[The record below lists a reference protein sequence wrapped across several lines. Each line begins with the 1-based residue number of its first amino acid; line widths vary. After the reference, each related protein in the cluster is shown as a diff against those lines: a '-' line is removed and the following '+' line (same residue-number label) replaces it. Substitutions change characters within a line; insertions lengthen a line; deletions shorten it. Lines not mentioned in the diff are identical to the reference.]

1 MSVRKRQEFTK
12 EQIAAGIHC
21 LCSPIGFSYHIMGE
35 QLRVPETRTDLPE
48 WTRGHIVLTHEQ
60 RLMALDGASVALYRW
75 RKPAS
80 AVGSY
85 RIMMR
90 TGRKTG
96 KTTFGYKMRY
106 AWYSTIN
113 PRGRTVEGLLHAPGQ
128 HHMNPVENQL
138 ESMFASSRLL
148 SQLFEGHNLENGIWK
163 WKTGISWHHRI
174 EGSRVQ
180 DAGRAMVG
188 LAVSYSLGDEGA
200 YSSSGAYGE
209 RKQVTLPD
217 AIEFWGGVPR
227 AGEQGM
233 FKTIAD
239 RTRSDLESG
248 RTPQWSLHAN
258 PTSIT
263 SKLWQI
269 PKRYSMFA
277 NILYHS
283 DVAVRAQLGTDSWDS
298 DIVLTQI
305 CGLDGEAGET
315 AFPVVP
321 TAPIPF
327 YAVSLSA
334 NDVMTG
340 AAESILSG
348 IEWGQVQADEW
359 CISCDYGFSPSPMET
374 IVSYRVEDL
383 WYEMARISALRC
395 DTHDAARII
404 YVIDQSLPIL
414 PEKIIIDSHGQGRGL
429 MDTLIKHPA
438 YQGMEYGERAY
449 PANFHT
455 SLPDERIMVH
465 KVCSTPVQEAEKDV
479 LWFCEAC
486 GLHVPREAIKPI
498 NVQAKQLLTTDLI
511 EAFQY
516 AARRL
521 AGTGVIEKGK
531 YGIVLA
537 VDDSDLTRELY
548 GTVAVKQLTM
558 TKFIPPDGQEHRTD
572 ALRCLAM
579 GRRAQT
585 RIETNIARG
594 GNWMDEAG
602 AYEIQPLYA
611 STPNSGWAWAR

>member
-1 MSVRKRQEFTK
+1 
-12 EQIAAGIHC
+12 
-21 LCSPIGFSYHIMGE
+21 
-35 QLRVPETRTDLPE
+35 
-48 WTRGHIVLTHEQ
+48 
-60 RLMALDGASVALYRW
+60 
-75 RKPAS
+75 
-80 AVGSY
+80 
-85 RIMMR
+85 
-90 TGRKTG
+90 
-96 KTTFGYKMRY
+96 
-106 AWYSTIN
+106 
-113 PRGRTVEGLLHAPGQ
+113 
-128 HHMNPVENQL
+128 
-138 ESMFASSRLL
+138 
-148 SQLFEGHNLENGIWK
+148 
-163 WKTGISWHHRI
+163 
-174 EGSRVQ
+174 
-180 DAGRAMVG
+180 
-188 LAVSYSLGDEGA
+188 
-200 YSSSGAYGE
+200 
-209 RKQVTLPD
+209 
-217 AIEFWGGVPR
+217 
-227 AGEQGM
+227 
-233 FKTIAD
+233 
-239 RTRSDLESG
+239 
-248 RTPQWSLHAN
+248 
-258 PTSIT
+258 
-263 SKLWQI
+263 
-269 PKRYSMFA
+269 
-277 NILYHS
+277 
-283 DVAVRAQLGTDSWDS
+283 
-298 DIVLTQI
+298 
-305 CGLDGEAGET
+305 LDGEAGET

-521 AGTGVIEKGK
+521 AGTSVMEKGK

-611 STPNSGWAWAR
+611 STPTSGWAWAR